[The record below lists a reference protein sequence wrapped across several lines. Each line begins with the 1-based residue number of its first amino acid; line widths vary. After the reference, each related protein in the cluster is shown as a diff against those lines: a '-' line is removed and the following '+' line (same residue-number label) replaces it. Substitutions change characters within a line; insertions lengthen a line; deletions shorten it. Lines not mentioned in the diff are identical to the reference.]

1 VRRLR
6 TVIATGLALL
16 ALALMVTACGGG
28 DDEEE
33 NRSPAPSEAPSEST
47 TPPGPGG
54 LPPEL
59 LECYADKGYDLESPA
74 DIHSAPPEVV
84 QECFQVLHEGGGA
97 P

>member
-6 TVIATGLALL
+6 AVIAIGLALL
-16 ALALMVTACGGG
+16 TLALMLAACGGDDDGEG
-28 DDEEE
+28 D
-33 NRSPAPSEAPSEST
+33 RSPAPSTTPSEST
-47 TPPGPGG
+47 TPPTPGG

-59 LECYADKGYDLESPA
+59 VECYADKGYDVESPA

-84 QECFQVLHEGGGA
+84 QECFQALHGGGGA

>member
-6 TVIATGLALL
+6 AVIAVGLALV
-16 ALALMVTACGGG
+16 ALAVMLAACGGDDDG
-28 DDEEE
+28 DA
-33 NRSPAPSEAPSEST
+33 NTSPAPSEAPSET
-47 TPPGPGG
+47 TAPPAPGG

-59 LECYADKGYDLESPA
+59 VECYADKGYRVQSPA

-84 QECFQVLHEGGGA
+84 QKCFSSLHGGGGA